1 MTPTELIA
9 LAKKQGISAL
19 ALTDHNTA
27 GGLAELLSAAE
38 GSGIEAVPG
47 CEFSTEHEGK
57 ELHIV
62 ALFLKEESWAEVED
76 YVELMHMAKHNSNLK
91 LLKRLAEA
99 GYKIEYDEVM
109 ELTDAKEFNRNH
121 VARALLK
128 KGYVSSVEEAF
139 ETLLKKGAGF
149 YEPAKK
155 LGSLA
160 TIRFIKHIGG
170 VAVWAHPFFSIKDKD
185 RVDSIL
191 SQATEAGLDAI
202 ETDYTTYTEE
212 QTKTAKALADKYN
225 LLYSGGSDFHGE
237 GKPDISLG
245 TGYGDLKIPYEY
257 YKKLKQ
263 RVETNA

>member
-19 ALTDHNTA
+19 ALTDHNTT
-27 GGLAELLSAAE
+27 GGLAEFLSAAGE
-38 GSGIEAVPG
+38 NGVEAVPG
-47 CEFSTEHEGK
+47 CEFSTEFEGK

-62 ALFLKEESWAEVED
+62 ALFLEKASWKEVED
-76 YVELMHMAKHNSNLK
+76 YVELMHIAKHNSNLK
-91 LLKRLAEA
+91 LLKKLSE
-99 GYKIEYDEVM
+99 GGFKLEYEEVKS
-109 ELTDAKEFNRNH
+109 LTDAKEFNRNH

-128 KGYVSSVEEAF
+128 KGYVPSVDAAF
-139 ETLLKKGAGF
+139 KTLLKKGGGF

-155 LGSLA
+155 LGTLA
-160 TIRFIKHIGG
+160 TIRFIKHQGG
-170 VAVWAHPFFSIKDKD
+170 AAVWAHPFFSVKDKD
-185 RVDSIL
+185 RVDYIL
-191 SQATEAGLDAI
+191 SKAAPAGLDAI

-245 TGYGDLKIPYEY
+245 TGYGNLKVPYEY
-257 YKKLKQ
+257 YEKLK
-263 RVETNA
+263 NA